1 MPKTTHPPNP
11 TDPTPRRWNPDGKGA
26 RPVPEQYRDFM
37 TKKRRQMFQTLASSL
52 VAGRWPLPAALWTA
66 QLLPWPSTQG
76 HDPRFLFPAPS
87 LPPPGY
93 VVSNVAIFIK
103 QGFELQTEALYATG
117 QSLLI
122 CTVISLV
129 IILMA

>member
-1 MPKTTHPPNP
+1 
-11 TDPTPRRWNPDGKGA
+11 
-26 RPVPEQYRDFM
+26 
-37 TKKRRQMFQTLASSL
+37 MFQTLASSL
-52 VAGRWPLPAALWTA
+52 VA
-66 QLLPWPSTQG
+66 
-76 HDPRFLFPAPS
+76 
-87 LPPPGY
+87 GY